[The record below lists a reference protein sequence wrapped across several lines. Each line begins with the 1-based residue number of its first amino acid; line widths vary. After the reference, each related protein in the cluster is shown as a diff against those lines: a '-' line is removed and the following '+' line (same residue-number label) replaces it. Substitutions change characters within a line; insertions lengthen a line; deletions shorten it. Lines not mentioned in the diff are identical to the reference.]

1 MRVLLIAGG
10 WSSERKVSLSG
21 AESIRRALNEL
32 GHEVVDADPS
42 FHLAKLPE
50 MARRV
55 DFAFINLHGA
65 PGEDGLIQSMLEGAG
80 CPYQGSRPG
89 PSLLTLNKAASKSVF
104 ADAGLPTPDW
114 ELITEAP
121 DPGWISRIKPP
132 VFVKPNQ
139 GGSSLGMAMIDK
151 PGEIGPAAAKII
163 ECGDSCL
170 VEELVPGQEVTC
182 AILGR
187 DALPLILIRP
197 KSAAFFDYESKYVA
211 GAAEEI
217 CPAPIDEDIA
227 EKIRRYSLNAHDV
240 LGLSGYSRAD
250 FIVAGNKPM
259 LLEVNTLPGMTPTS
273 LVPQAA
279 AAMGLDFA
287 ALIER
292 LISLGLEEALNRGK
306 S

>member
-21 AESIRRALNEL
+21 AESIRRALAEL
-32 GHEVVDADPS
+32 GHEVTDADPS
-42 FHLAKLPE
+42 FHLAQLPE
-50 MARRV
+50 MARKAE
-55 DFAFINLHGA
+55 FAFINLHGA

-80 CPYQGSRPG
+80 CPYQGSGPG

-114 ELITEAP
+114 ELVTEAP
-121 DPGWISRIKPP
+121 GPGWTSRIKPP

-151 PGEIGPAAAKII
+151 PGEIGPAAAGII
-163 ECGDSCL
+163 DCGDSCL

-187 DALPLILIRP
+187 DAMPLILIRP
-197 KSAAFFDYESKYVA
+197 KAAAFFDYESKYVA

-217 CPAPIDEDIA
+217 CPAPIDEEIA
-227 EKIRRYSLNAHDV
+227 EKIRRHSLKAHEV

-250 FIVAGNKPM
+250 FMVAGNEPM

-273 LVPQAA
+273 LVPRAA

-292 LISLGLEEALNRGK
+292 LISLGLEEDQKRRK

>member
-21 AESIRRALNEL
+21 AESIRKALAEL
-32 GHEVVDADPS
+32 GHEVIDADPS
-42 FHLAKLPE
+42 VDLAQLPG
-50 MARRV
+50 MARDA
-55 DFAFINLHGA
+55 DFAFVNLHGA

-114 ELITEAP
+114 ELVTEVPA
-121 DPGWISRIKPP
+121 PGWTSRIAPP

-139 GGSSLGMAMIDK
+139 GGSSLGMALIDT
-151 PGEIGPAAAKII
+151 PEALAPAAEAIVRG
-163 ECGDSCL
+163 GDSCL
-170 VEELVPGQEVTC
+170 VEKLAPGREVTC
-182 AILGR
+182 AVLGR
-187 DALPLILIRP
+187 EALPLILIRP
-197 KSAAFFDYESKYVA
+197 KAAAFFDYESKYVA

-217 CPAPIDEDIA
+217 CPAPVEEDIA
-227 EKIRRYSLNAHDV
+227 EKIREYSLKAHEM

-250 FIVAGNKPM
+250 FMVAGGEPT

-279 AAMGLDFA
+279 AEAGYDFA
-287 ALIER
+287 ALIAR
-292 LISLGLEEALNRGK
+292 LIELGLGDAR
-306 S
+306 SWRSV